1 MALGDIETTK
11 LPAGSV
17 LIVGAGLAGLF
28 MALKLAPRP
37 VFILTSRRSAKG
49 SASAW
54 AQGGIASAIGA
65 GDTAEDHARDTIA
78 AGDGLVDERIAMI
91 LASEGPDRVRDLM
104 KLGVEFDVDARG
116 DLVLSLEAAHGR
128 PRVARVKGDLA
139 GKAIIEV
146 MVAQAMQ
153 ADHITGLIG
162 WRAESLLSD
171 GKGGIAG
178 AMARKDDGSLMAI
191 EADLTV
197 MATGGIG
204 GLFAVT
210 TNPKTA
216 RGDALGMAAVH
227 GAILRDPEFVQF
239 HPTAIDIGR
248 DPAPLATEALR
259 GDGATLVDRR
269 GKRFMGR
276 YHKDGELAPRDDVA
290 RAIFAQI
297 QANDPPFLDCRKAVG
312 AHFPDHFPTVFESC
326 MSAGIDPRVDLIP
339 IAPAVHYHMGG
350 LATDDVGRTSISGLL
365 AIGECAAV
373 GVHGANR
380 LASNSLLEAT
390 VFGNRAAKAVMEDGL
405 PERKAVNIAPQPWL
419 SMTPEVSKT
428 LRANMTAHCGVRR
441 NAKGLN
447 ILLNTIED
455 LIGQVGAAN
464 PLIAARIIAAGA
476 LAREES
482 RGGHYRD
489 DFPNETNP
497 ARSAYIT
504 YDQLD

>member
-1 MALGDIETTK
+1 
-11 LPAGSV
+11 
-17 LIVGAGLAGLF
+17 

-37 VFILTSRRSAKG
+37 VFILTSRRSSKG
-49 SASAW
+49 AASAW

-65 GDTAEDHARDTIA
+65 GDTAQDHADDTIA
-78 AGDGLVDERIAMI
+78 AGDGLVDPRIAMI

-104 KLGVEFDVDARG
+104 KLGVEFDTDPRG
-116 DLVLSLEAAHGR
+116 DLVLSLEAAHRR

-139 GKAIIEV
+139 GKAIINV
-146 MVAQAMQ
+146 MVAQSMD

-178 AMARKDDGSLMAI
+178 AMARKDDGTLMGI

-227 GAILRDPEFVQF
+227 GAVLRDPEFVQF
-239 HPTAIDIGR
+239 HPTAINIGR

-259 GDGATLVDRR
+259 GDGATLVDRH
-269 GKRFMGR
+269 GNRFMGR

-297 QANDPPFLDCRKAVG
+297 QANDPPFLDCREAIG
-312 AHFPDHFPTVFESC
+312 SHFPDHFPTVFESC
-326 MSAGIDPRVDLIP
+326 MSAGIDPRTDLIP

-350 LATDDVGRTSISGLL
+350 LSTDDVGRTNIAGLL

-390 VFGNRAAKAVMEDGL
+390 VFGNRAALAILEDGL
-405 PERKAVNIAPQPWL
+405 PERRAENMRVQPWL
-419 SMTPEVSKT
+419 SMNPDVTKT
-428 LRANMTAHCGVRR
+428 LRTSMTAYCGVRR
-441 NAKGLN
+441 NAVDLN
-447 ILLNTIED
+447 KLLDIIEN
-455 LIGQVGAAN
+455 LIEQVGPAN
-464 PLIAARIIAAGA
+464 PLIAARLIAAGA

-482 RGGHYRD
+482 RGGHFRD
-489 DFPNETNP
+489 DFPKLAQP
-497 ARSAYIT
+497 ARSAYVT
-504 YDQLD
+504 YNQLD